1 MSKLS
6 SITLTGRYFNAL
18 SWCCAL
24 SFFRVTFV
32 IVKRIIT
39 SVVCLLFFSACSRL
53 PPLTNEVLIQAEQ
66 KWAMHRPDAYRLV
79 IDMSG
84 DRVETGRFEV
94 QIRSNKVA
102 GIRRNGVTIS
112 PNLGQD
118 YSMEGLFHILEQEL
132 GLAEKPAMLG
142 APEGYTVYT
151 NARFDDTTGRLI
163 RYRRTVGGASNS
175 IDINVLGFQPDSN

>member
-1 MSKLS
+1 
-6 SITLTGRYFNAL
+6 
-18 SWCCAL
+18 
-24 SFFRVTFV
+24 V
-32 IVKRIIT
+32 IVKQIIT
-39 SVVCLLFFSACSRL
+39 SLAFLLFFTACSRL
-53 PPLTNEVLIQAEQ
+53 PPLTSEVLLQTEQ

-84 DRVETGRFEV
+84 DRVEAGKFEV
-94 QIRSNKVA
+94 QVRSNKVA

-118 YSMEGLFHILEQEL
+118 YSMEGLFHMLEQEL
-132 GLAEKPAMLG
+132 GLAERPTMLG
-142 APEGYTVYT
+142 APVGYAVYT

-175 IDINVLGFQPDSN
+175 VEINVLEFQPDSN